1 MSQISVPAV
10 VFSSPHSDEVYVG
23 KMISE
28 LKEGGQPH
36 NDIIDDT
43 REVLIDIAM
52 EMNTVKKSDGSIVNS
67 RRAAARLLGISAA
80 TIKSI
85 QFKK

>member
-1 MSQISVPAV
+1 MNKKQIRDDYKTVIRPLM
-10 VFSSPHSDEVYVG
+10 ER
-23 KMISE
+23 MISE
-28 LKEGGQPH
+28 LKEGGKPH
-36 NDIIDDT
+36 NDIINDT

-80 TIKSI
+80 TVKAI

>member
-1 MSQISVPAV
+1 MINEKIRDDYKTVIKPLM
-10 VFSSPHSDEVYVG
+10 ER
-23 KMISE
+23 MISE

-80 TIKSI
+80 TVKAI